1 MCMQC
6 VGAVGTALQAA
17 TVIGGPIVYAG
28 YRRGRRMLGMRDT
41 SVAACEARGQT
52 TSAAPERTSRTST
65 PTASLQNWPPAQRSH
80 SASASSAVSGSW

>member
-28 YRRGRRMLGMRDT
+28 YRRGRRILGLRDT
-41 SVAACEARGQT
+41 SVAACEARGQA
-52 TSAAPERTSRTST
+52 TSA
-65 PTASLQNWPPAQRSH
+65 PPARP
-80 SASASSAVSGSW
+80 ASAAGAPHQRLRHAPGGLVDHLAVE